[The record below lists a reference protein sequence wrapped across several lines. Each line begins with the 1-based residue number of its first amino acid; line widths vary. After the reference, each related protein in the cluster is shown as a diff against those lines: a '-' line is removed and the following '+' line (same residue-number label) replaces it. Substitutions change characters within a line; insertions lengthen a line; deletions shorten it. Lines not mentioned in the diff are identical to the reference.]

1 MPRTRRGEAIS
12 LVCLVD
18 LIDRSIRFSRFAAR
32 VAPREESLYAR
43 GGLPWARIRP
53 STASPHIGARRPLAG
68 RAAPLPRPPGAE
80 TQGGPAPPGAGPP
93 LDASCEMRVV
103 GQRRPALP
111 RAYPAVPSALGGL
124 TSGFGMGPGL
134 PPLSWSLTGDGHSC
148 PSGRALRA
156 AQRDYQ
162 TIPNPAP
169 RPSACD

>member
-1 MPRTRRGEAIS
+1 M
-12 LVCLVD
+12 
-18 LIDRSIRFSRFAAR
+18 
-32 VAPREESLYAR
+32 VAPVSPGRSNFASL
-43 GGLPWARIRP
+43 
-53 STASPHIGARRPLAG
+53 SRRSHRSQYPVFKVRRAG
-68 RAAPLPRPPGAE
+68 RAARGITIRTRGPPVGENPPLHGISTHRRVAPLPRPPGAQ

-93 LDASCEMRVV
+93 LDVSCEMRVV

-124 TSGFGMGPGL
+124 TSGFGMGPGV
-134 PPLSWSLTGDGHSC
+134 PPLPWSLTGDGHSC